1 MCIRDRYKFITY
13 FCSVRYK
20 HENRHKK
27 SQELFVENFSVLRFA
42 KLTYGI
48 TVPGVRI
55 PLSPQTTGWS
65 AGLQT
70 FVCNLFYFRG
80 GQIYPERSED
90 KSWSYGWQAKIRS
103 SQGRL
108 RSDGGK
114 DGRHAVT
121 RSRAGSAEEWKRGE
135 MLYGSTAFL
144 CLQRGKVVRISYGV
158 CIEREAVKGLASFL
172 SSENRIFGNDF

>member
-1 MCIRDRYKFITY
+1 MFKSLSLRKRPEGRLGCKRSFATFFI
-13 FCSVRYK
+13 F
-20 HENRHKK
+20 
-27 SQELFVENFSVLRFA
+27 
-42 KLTYGI
+42 G
-48 TVPGVRI
+48 
-55 PLSPQTTGWS
+55 
-65 AGLQT
+65 AG
-70 FVCNLFYFRG
+70 R
-80 GQIYPERSED
+80 IYPERSENE
-90 KSWSYGWQAKIRS
+90 SWAYGAQAKIRS

-108 RSDGGK
+108 RSNGGK

>member
-1 MCIRDRYKFITY
+1 MVEEARLESSYTSKAYQGFESPSLRKRPGGRLGCKHSFATFFIFGVDKFIR
-13 FCSVRYK
+13 SGLKIKVRS
-20 HENRHKK
+20 N
-27 SQELFVENFSVLRFA
+27 
-42 KLTYGI
+42 
-48 TVPGVRI
+48 
-55 PLSPQTTGWS
+55 
-65 AGLQT
+65 
-70 FVCNLFYFRG
+70 
-80 GQIYPERSED
+80 
-90 KSWSYGWQAKIRS
+90 
-103 SQGRL
+103 
-108 RSDGGK
+108 GGK